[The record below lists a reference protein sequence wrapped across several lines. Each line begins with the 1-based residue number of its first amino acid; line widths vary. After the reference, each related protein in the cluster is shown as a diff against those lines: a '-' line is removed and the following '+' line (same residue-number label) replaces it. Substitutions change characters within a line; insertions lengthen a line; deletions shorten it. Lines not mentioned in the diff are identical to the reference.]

1 MNKFEEKEKNLNNL
15 IKKLNN
21 LNLSYSQPSYE
32 IEKSKLKKMKF

>member
-21 LNLSYSQPSYE
+21 LNLSYSHSGTKN
-32 IEKSKLKKMKF
+32 EKIIKI